1 MPSQNMVTV
10 TGYLTPLPRS
20 ADEKQARV
28 AVMQDETEY
37 RVIPRGAGIDLDDHL
52 SALVEVTG
60 SVSQGD
66 DGVNHLVVRGY
77 RVLED
82 DDAWI
87 NS

>member
-1 MPSQNMVTV
+1 MTSQNIVTV

-28 AVMQDETEY
+28 AIMQDETEY
-37 RVIPRGAGIDLDDHL
+37 RVIPRGAGVDLDDHL

-60 SVSQGD
+60 SVTQTD